1 MCVKQTIKNKYRN
14 KENER
19 RNLFIV
25 FFFPQFS
32 LKDKIGFDV
41 FVSFPMDISLWFFFA
56 FAFALLCFAF
66 PRNRD
71 IQVVFFH
78 CFSFFFFSFSSV

>member
-1 MCVKQTIKNKYRN
+1 MCVKQTIKINIEIKKM
-14 KENER
+14 KEEIC
-19 RNLFIV
+19 LL
-25 FFFPQFS
+25 FFPQFS

-41 FVSFPMDISLWFFFA
+41 FVSFPMDIFLWFFA

-78 CFSFFFFSFSSV
+78 CFSFFFLL